1 MSFFS
6 IGSGRAFRLID
17 GTSLSPR
24 SSVTCHISSK
34 VLEKVPRLG
43 HSRCRKQTD
52 VRIFQNERRTCS
64 LISSRLRQQ
73 KPDRQDEND
82 ISERTHLA
90 LSDNTYRYYAA
101 TIRSLFFFFVL
112 TPSLFNPHHRHP
124 RSRLYH
130 TEAYSNLSRQVGRVP
145 VNLRQPSCLSRGA
158 SNPAPLVKVS
168 KNFDF
173 FSPCMIPRYPQAHNP
188 RSSRSCASIAE
199 ASGKRREISNS
210 NGTGRLQRKRSY

>member
-101 TIRSLFFFFVL
+101 TIRSLFFFFSSL
-112 TPSLFNPHHRHP
+112 YLHLLYSIPITGTPEVASTIQK
-124 RSRLYH
+124 H
-130 TEAYSNLSRQVGRVP
+130 TVILADKL
-145 VNLRQPSCLSRGA
+145 GA
-158 SNPAPLVKVS
+158 
-168 KNFDF
+168 
-173 FSPCMIPRYPQAHNP
+173 CQ
-188 RSSRSCASIAE
+188 
-199 ASGKRREISNS
+199 
-210 NGTGRLQRKRSY
+210 